1 MSATVA
7 MPPRTSERR
16 RHRRFHAPD
25 LSLTI
30 DGHEAKVIDL
40 SVGGVRVAA
49 PGLSVGRRVMV
60 ALTCRLGAEPRSAE
74 ALGQVV
80 ASAGGHASIAFTAPT
95 YALMHFVVHF
105 LAHRHGVEPHLFR

>member
-1 MSATVA
+1 MSATIA
-7 MPPRTSERR
+7 MPPRANERR
-16 RHRRFHAPD
+16 HHRRFHNPD

-30 DGHEAKVIDL
+30 DGREAKVLDL

-49 PGLSVGRRVMV
+49 SGLSAGRPV
-60 ALTCRLGAEPRSAE
+60 AVILTCRLGTETRSAQ

-80 ASAGGHASIAFTAPT
+80 ASADGHASIAFTAPT